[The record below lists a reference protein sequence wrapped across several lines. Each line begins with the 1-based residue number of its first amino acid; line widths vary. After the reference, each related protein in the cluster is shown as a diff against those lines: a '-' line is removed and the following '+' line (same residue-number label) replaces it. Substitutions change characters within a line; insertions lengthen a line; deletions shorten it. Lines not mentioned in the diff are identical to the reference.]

1 MGGGWSGALDCLQ
14 SRVKYIQVKPSDK
27 TLVKFIEAV
36 EKAKTSLKRLFVF
49 FFFTSFKKIEAI
61 CFRYNQNQD
70 YHIKCRPEKQTNM
83 LHKPLTI
90 CSFSLRIYVSRLPCL
105 YTITQNIL
113 PKLLKKAIS
122 CYKSYDL
129 QIAYFKKI

>member
-27 TLVKFIEAV
+27 TLVKFIEAI

-70 YHIKCRPEKQTNM
+70 YHIKCRPEKQNNM
-83 LHKPLTI
+83 LH
-90 CSFSLRIYVSRLPCL
+90 V
-105 YTITQNIL
+105 
-113 PKLLKKAIS
+113 
-122 CYKSYDL
+122 
-129 QIAYFKKI
+129 